1 LFQNFILSGNE
12 VMKQLLLLIM
22 KVAPIGLGAY
32 FAYQV
37 GTIGP
42 QLFGFYAK
50 PLGLYYIRNYLLHRI
65 FQSLCFY
72 LEIRKWRKSFLERKS
87 FTHCNC
93 YQYVQQSGDNAC
105 CD

>member
-1 LFQNFILSGNE
+1 LHCWSLFSRDIHQKVRRKGKLFQNFILSGNE

-42 QLFGFYAK
+42 QL
-50 PLGLYYIRNYLLHRI
+50 
-65 FQSLCFY
+65 SD
-72 LEIRKWRKSFLERKS
+72 
-87 FTHCNC
+87 FTPNL
-93 YQYVQQSGDNAC
+93 
-105 CD
+105 